1 MTVIDDLAADVGVSV
16 PTIRR
21 AVEIGLIRGTRPSP
35 RKLEVPLAERVYVRR
50 NWPLLSELRR
60 HLRTEKSVRVAVL
73 FGSTARGSAGED
85 SDIDLA
91 VLLDVDA
98 PSARLALQGRLAEK
112 LGRRVQV
119 TDMRDARASVPLWNG
134 IREDGRVLANRD
146 DVDWLRVRAR
156 RT

>member
-35 RKLEVPLAERVYVRR
+35 RKLVVPLAERAYVRR

-73 FGSTARGSAGED
+73 YGSTARGSAGED
-85 SDIDLA
+85 SDVDLA
-91 VLLDVDA
+91 VLLVGDG
-98 PSARLALQGRLAEK
+98 PSARLALQARLAEK

-119 TDMRDARASVPLWNG
+119 TDMRDARASMPLWSG

-146 DVDWLRVRAR
+146 DVDWRRIRAR
-156 RT
+156 RS

>member
-50 NWPLLSELRR
+50 NWPLLSDLRR

-91 VLLDVDA
+91 VLLDGDA
-98 PSARLALQGRLAEK
+98 PSARLALQARLAEK

-119 TDMRDARASVPLWNG
+119 TDMRDARASSPLWNG

-146 DVDWLRVRAR
+146 DVDWLRIRAR
-156 RT
+156 RS